1 MHKIAEKSEFS
12 AKYSP
17 MPGGDVELGH
27 GGGGRGGDAAGG
39 AQGGGH
45 RTPRRG

>member
-1 MHKIAEKSEFS
+1 
-12 AKYSP
+12 

>member
-1 MHKIAEKSEFS
+1 
-12 AKYSP
+12 

-27 GGGGRGGDAAGG
+27 GGGGWGGDAAGG